1 MRTVAALLFL
11 AACAWLGAELYL
23 RLRPPALPVMAGEEG
38 SADKQRLTGI
48 ALREEE
54 ALSFPLGALPVAASG
69 SKLSAGGLLARLS
82 DGEELRTERPCQYF
96 ADSDGLESLRVPES
110 LTVRAVRELL
120 ETPPSPQAESGRL
133 VYGSAWYYAAVVP
146 AEAERPDLGSC
157 RLRFLPGREWLPARL
172 VAVSEE
178 QDGCVA
184 LLFRL
189 NRGGDYLRLRQC
201 EAQWREIK

>member
-1 MRTVAALLFL
+1 MRFADIAGYDALKKALGRELVAVRAFEQGGRPFLCAFYDGEAAEPAAL
-11 AACAWLGAELYL
+11 AERLGAYL
-23 RLRPPALPVMAGEEG
+23 PAYMIPARFVNLERFPVNAAGKV
-38 SADKQRLTGI
+38 DH
-48 ALREEE
+48 
-54 ALSFPLGALPVAASG
+54 
-69 SKLSAGGLLARLS
+69 
-82 DGEELRTERPCQYF
+82 
-96 ADSDGLESLRVPES
+96 ESLRLPES

>member
-11 AACAWLGAELYL
+11 ATCAWLGAELYL
-23 RLRPPALPVMAGEEG
+23 RLRLPALPVLAGEEK
-38 SADKQRLTGI
+38 SEEKHRLAGI
-48 ALREEE
+48 VLREEE
-54 ALSFPLGALPVAASG
+54 ALALPADALPVAESG
-69 SKLSAGGLLARLS
+69 SKLSAGGLLARL
-82 DGEELRTERPCQYF
+82 DGGGEIRVERACQYF
-96 ADSDGLESLRVPES
+96 ADSDGLEALRLPES

-172 VAVSEE
+172 VAASEE
-178 QDGCVA
+178 QDGAVA

-189 NRGGDYLRLRQC
+189 TRGGAYLSLRRC
-201 EAQWREIK
+201 EAEWREIK